1 VDRCALFVDAGY
13 VLADGAMAVHGTRHR
28 ESVSWDYAGLL
39 SFMGSIARERT
50 GRPLLRCYWYEAT
63 VEGRRTS
70 EHDSLADLP
79 GLKLRLGRTRPGRR
93 EGVEGDIRRDLTTL
107 ARNNAISDAL
117 LVSAEEDLA
126 QVVADVQDLGIR
138 VTIVHITVGGNWT
151 ISRSLRQ
158 ECDDIIEIGEG
169 HLRPFTQLVS
179 GTDSLGSDEPYHLAV
194 SAARALTNGH
204 GTVAGTLGQQALSAG
219 SHPAPPA
226 IYTAP
231 VVAEYQRAAQ
241 PGAQPASAQLPGAQ
255 LPGTQPPGAQP
266 GGTPALPRREPSGS
280 IERQS
285 MEAARGGGT
294 PARAAAGAPD
304 PGIPPQN
311 AQNLQAASGLQAQPG
326 VSEPQRN
333 PGPNPNSNPAQ
344 RQPGVPGP
352 GLPGQQG
359 MGSQQGMGGV
369 PAQPGMPG
377 PGQQS
382 MAGQQAMPQSYAP
395 SSLPPQSPP
404 AQGMPGQGGPGPGIP
419 APQNGNGQQGMAGQ
433 SLPGQNVPG
442 HGVPGQ
448 GQPVQGQPG
457 QSMAGQTVPG
467 QVVPGQGQPGQSMAG
482 QTIPGQGQP
491 GQGQPGMGQNLPGQ
505 QGMPGQ
511 HAAPSAPPPSSPPGL
526 PDPRVRGAHAQA
538 PANEQNLYQA
548 PPSSFRGPAQDVPS
562 RPYQQG
568 AYGVLP
574 SEQMMPGQ
582 PYPPAAPSAPAGP
595 GQSPGSSYVPPQ
607 GPYGTP
613 QAPVPQTPVPQPPV
627 PQTPMPQAPPPQP
640 PGPQAPGQP
649 TPVPGQGMPL
659 ADAVQ
664 AAHAEGFEFGQSVA
678 REAPAL
684 WLEAVLARKPRMPSD
699 LEARLL
705 QDSALPID
713 SLLHDETRHAL
724 RRGFWDALERSR
736 R

>member
-1 VDRCALFVDAGY
+1 MDRCALFVDAGY

-50 GRPLLRCYWYEAT
+50 GRPLLRCYWYEAS

-93 EGVEGDIRRDLTTL
+93 EGVESEIRRDLTTL

-179 GTDSLGSDEPYHLAV
+179 GTDSLGSEEPYHLAV
-194 SAARALTNGH
+194 SASRALTNGH
-204 GTVAGTLGQQALSAG
+204 GTVAGPLGQQALSAG

-255 LPGTQPPGAQP
+255 LPGSQLPGGQP
-266 GGTPALPRREPSGS
+266 GGSPSPLPRREPPGS

-285 MEAARGGGT
+285 MEAARGGSA
-294 PARAAAGAPD
+294 PSRASGSAPE
-304 PGIPPQN
+304 PGIPPQS

-344 RQPGVPGP
+344 RQPGVPGQQD
-352 GLPGQQG
+352 LPGQQG
-359 MGSQQGMGGV
+359 LGSQQGMGGV
-369 PAQPGMPG
+369 PAQPGLPG

-382 MAGQQAMPQSYAP
+382 MAGQQAMQPQSYAP
-395 SSLPPQSPP
+395 TGLPPQSLP
-404 AQGMPGQGGPGPGIP
+404 AQGMPGQGLPGQGAGPGDTGPAERERPAEHGGPDHPGPG
-419 APQNGNGQQGMAGQ
+419 
-433 SLPGQNVPG
+433 
-442 HGVPGQ
+442 
-448 GQPVQGQPG
+448 
-457 QSMAGQTVPG
+457 
-467 QVVPGQGQPGQSMAG
+467 
-482 QTIPGQGQP
+482 
-491 GQGQPGMGQNLPGQ
+491 
-505 QGMPGQ
+505 
-511 HAAPSAPPPSSPPGL
+511 
-526 PDPRVRGAHAQA
+526 
-538 PANEQNLYQA
+538 
-548 PPSSFRGPAQDVPS
+548 
-562 RPYQQG
+562 
-568 AYGVLP
+568 
-574 SEQMMPGQ
+574 
-582 PYPPAAPSAPAGP
+582 PAGP
-595 GQSPGSSYVPPQ
+595 GYPGSGAA
-607 GPYGTP
+607 GPEHGRSDHPRSGAAGPAGYGPEHARPAEHAGPARGTVR
-613 QAPVPQTPVPQPPV
+613 APAAVTSG
-627 PQTPMPQAPPPQP
+627 AA
-640 PGPQAPGQP
+640 GPAGARRACAAPGQ
-649 TPVPGQGMPL
+649 
-659 ADAVQ
+659 
-664 AAHAEGFEFGQSVA
+664 
-678 REAPAL
+678 
-684 WLEAVLARKPRMPSD
+684 
-699 LEARLL
+699 
-705 QDSALPID
+705 
-713 SLLHDETRHAL
+713 
-724 RRGFWDALERSR
+724 
-736 R
+736 